1 MIPQIVQVVPSQNGT
16 VYVYFE
22 DGKVVLY
29 DVKPLLNKGVFKQLQ
44 NEEVFFK
51 TCTIMNDTLAWDV
64 GGNRDNSSCID
75 IAPDMLYDLPYVS
88 V

>member
-1 MIPQIVQVVPSQNGT
+1 
-16 VYVYFE
+16 
-22 DGKVVLY
+22 
-29 DVKPLLNKGVFKQLQ
+29 
-44 NEEVFFK
+44 
-51 TCTIMNDTLAWDV
+51 MNDTLAWDV